1 MTAASTART
10 AAPAEGPA
18 PTADASAALDPGPL
32 RRAGWSVAG
41 RWLVA
46 LGLLGSLGSVAGCA
60 GLFGPRR
67 PRVEFT
73 PYPES
78 QVAAV
83 RNPHA
88 YLGRPLCQRCHLP
101 GDAGLTSG
109 AIALC
114 VSCHAFGHANH
125 PVDVVQA
132 TPARDLPLLPGGKVA
147 CHTCH
152 DPHDLKR
159 HRSGLRFG
167 FSDLCLRCHTRHQQA
182 PRG

>member
-1 MTAASTART
+1 MPTARHL
-10 AAPAEGPA
+10 AV
-18 PTADASAALDPGPL
+18 ALLVLG
-32 RRAGWSVAG
+32 VAG
-41 RWLVA
+41 A
-46 LGLLGSLGSVAGCA
+46 GAGCA

-88 YLGRPLCQRCHLP
+88 YQGKPLCQRCHLP
-101 GDAGLTSG
+101 GDGGLTSG
-109 AIALC
+109 AISLC
-114 VSCHAFGHANH
+114 VSCHAFGHGNH
-125 PVDVVQA
+125 PVDVVQKQ
-132 TPARDLPLLPGGKVA
+132 PARDLPLLEGGKVA

-159 HRSGLRFG
+159 NRAGLRLG
-167 FSDLCLRCHTRHQQA
+167 FSELCLRCHTSHK
-182 PRG
+182 